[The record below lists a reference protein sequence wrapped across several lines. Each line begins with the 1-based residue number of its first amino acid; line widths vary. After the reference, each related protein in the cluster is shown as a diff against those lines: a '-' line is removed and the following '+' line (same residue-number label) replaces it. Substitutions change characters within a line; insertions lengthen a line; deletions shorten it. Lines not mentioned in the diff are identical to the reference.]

1 MKQEIVRKT
10 KKVFIVI
17 AMLMVIAIS
26 QDTMAQ
32 QVPVVTSF
40 NIKAMVIKHIT
51 LTSKRD
57 LDFGLNIYPGIAK
70 YVDKSDANAGKFS
83 FLGQPNREISIKFT
97 LPSRLYEDIPT
108 GTASETS
115 SGTSKDNSG
124 DRNTLNVKF
133 SSNDASCE
141 IDGKIII
148 FNPSL
153 VKNTRF
159 GSSGKMDI
167 FLGGTL
173 LPGETQTSGYYNGI
187 GNLNLQYIT
196 N

>member
-1 MKQEIVRKT
+1 MKQETVRKM
-10 KKVFIVI
+10 KKIFNVITMLIVI
-17 AMLMVIAIS
+17 AIT

-32 QVPVVTSF
+32 QVPVVSSF

-57 LDFGLNIYPGIAK
+57 LDFGLNIYPGLAK
-70 YVDKSDANAGKFS
+70 SIDKSDASAGKFS

-97 LPSRLYEDIPT
+97 LPSKLFGESK
-108 GTASETS
+108 SETS
-115 SGTSKDNSG
+115 SENSPDNTGSKNS
-124 DRNTLNVKF
+124 LIVKF

-141 IDGKIII
+141 IDGKIIT
-148 FNPSL
+148 FNPTS

-159 GSSGKMDI
+159 GNSGKMDI
-167 FLGGTL
+167 YLGGTL
-173 LPGETQTSGYYNGI
+173 LPVETQTSGYYSGL

>member
-1 MKQEIVRKT
+1 MKQE
-10 KKVFIVI
+10 KVGNMKHIFIVI
-17 AMLMVIAIS
+17 AMLIVIAIS
-26 QDTMAQ
+26 QDTTAQ
-32 QVPVVTSF
+32 QIPVVTSF

-70 YVDKSDANAGKFS
+70 NVDKSDATAGKFS

-97 LPSRLYEDIPT
+97 LPSRLYEENPT
-108 GTASETS
+108 GTADDNT
-115 SGTSKDNSG
+115 GSK
-124 DRNTLNVKF
+124 NTLAVKF

-141 IDGKIII
+141 IDGKIIT

-153 VKNTRF
+153 VKNTKF
-159 GSSGKMDI
+159 GNSGKMDI
-167 FLGGTL
+167 YLGGTII
-173 LPGETQTSGYYNGI
+173 PAETQTSGYYNGL